1 MPRIRYLTECGKNL
15 RFTRKLCEEKN
26 TKNPE
31 KLNLALPCI
40 MKVVSVHENEILPK
54 LEYFCENFQENKEVS
69 DFRENVNVWAVSRNE
84 ISLFRANGIL
94 YPLQIMQ

>member
-1 MPRIRYLTECGKNL
+1 
-15 RFTRKLCEEKN
+15 
-26 TKNPE
+26 
-31 KLNLALPCI
+31 

-94 YPLQIMQ
+94 YPLQIMQWLPRIGLLIPPWLFVGAWTK